1 MKRMSIPAHGERSK
15 SNVVSVL
22 VVCCATTI
30 GKLHDDLVRVSGHH
44 GDNFVSLEQF
54 DGSEVD
60 LLISTTI
67 GEKYSEAKL
76 VTVLNA
82 GAFR

>member
-1 MKRMSIPAHGERSK
+1 
-15 SNVVSVL
+15 VL
-22 VVCCATTI
+22 VTAI
-30 GKLHDDLVRVSGHH
+30 SPDFEDQFDVSIRLIVTEEPAWPVYAHLNLG

-60 LLISTTI
+60 LQISTTI